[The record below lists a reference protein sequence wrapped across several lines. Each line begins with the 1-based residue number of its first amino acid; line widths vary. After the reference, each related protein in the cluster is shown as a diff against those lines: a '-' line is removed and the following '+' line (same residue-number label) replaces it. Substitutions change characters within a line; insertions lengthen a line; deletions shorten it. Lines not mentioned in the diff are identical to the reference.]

1 MECEADEDRSFKALV
16 SSSLQIE
23 QMSLPNGKH
32 IKWNEWHSI
41 KLRDKAGY
49 GWFLARSP

>member
-1 MECEADEDRSFKALV
+1 MECEADEHRSFKALV

-32 IKWNEWHSI
+32 IKWNGCSTHMKNLDFI
-41 KLRDKAGY
+41 
-49 GWFLARSP
+49 